1 MILGIYIY
9 KLNENTSGTKR
20 ETDTSMVERQKNE
33 KECGIERESSE
44 RKFSGE
50 QSGKSGALKIK
61 S

>member
-1 MILGIYIY
+1 MY

-20 ETDTSMVERQKNE
+20 ETDTSVERQKTRKRE
-33 KECGIERESSE
+33 RERESSG

>member
-1 MILGIYIY
+1 MILDIYIY

-20 ETDTSMVERQKNE
+20 ETDTSVVERQKN
-33 KECGIERESSE
+33 ECGIERESSE

>member
-1 MILGIYIY
+1 M
-9 KLNENTSGTKR
+9 NENTSGTKR
-20 ETDTSMVERQKNE
+20 ETDTSVERQKNE

>member
-1 MILGIYIY
+1 M
-9 KLNENTSGTKR
+9 NENTSGTKR
-20 ETDTSMVERQKNE
+20 ETDTSAVERQKNE